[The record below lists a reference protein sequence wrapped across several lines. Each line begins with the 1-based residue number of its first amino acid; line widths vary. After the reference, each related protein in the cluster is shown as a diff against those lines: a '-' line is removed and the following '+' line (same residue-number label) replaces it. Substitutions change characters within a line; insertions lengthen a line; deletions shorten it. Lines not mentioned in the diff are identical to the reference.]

1 MWELDNLMRAIYII
15 IKFGAVY
22 NTVMKKKKKMVNKND
37 EKIKN
42 KNKNEILK
50 KIII

>member
-22 NTVMKKKKKMVNKND
+22 NTVMKKKKK
-37 EKIKN
+37 
-42 KNKNEILK
+42 K
-50 KIII
+50 KRKRKWEVGFAVRDFIGY

>member
-22 NTVMKKKKKMVNKND
+22 NTVMKKQRKKKRKRKWEVGFAVRD
-37 EKIKN
+37 FIGY
-42 KNKNEILK
+42 
-50 KIII
+50 